1 MAFEK
6 QNPKKKDKKDIWKLV
21 TQWLRKLKK
30 NP

>member
-6 QNPKKKDKKDIWKLV
+6 QNLEKKDRKDIWKLD